1 MIDEE
6 TMVRTALGRTATMGE
21 PAGAPIEAVFTKAG
35 RIRARRRMG
44 TGLLAVSA
52 IAGVSTMLALG
63 QGGGGVA
70 VVPTEVQVPVASA
83 APTLKG
89 LTDPAAVVANL
100 IRLMPASA
108 TTSSPYAEKGF
119 GEIVVSDAGGSTKV
133 IVNIQPLFFEEG
145 AKPGPSEVDSGLFD
159 CTTRTVEPGQ
169 TCQAR
174 TLADGT
180 RVMVIAGT
188 SGGITFR
195 QVDALV
201 AGRLRVVAGEW
212 NAVDAKRGPA
222 TRSEPLLS
230 VEQLEALVLDPSWKG

>member
-1 MIDEE
+1 MNDEE
-6 TMVRTALGRTATMGE
+6 TMVRTALGRTAVTGE
-21 PAGAPIEAVFTKAG
+21 PETAAIDAVFTRAG

-44 TGLLAVSA
+44 AGFLAVSA
-52 IAGVSTMLALG
+52 IAGVSTLLALG
-63 QGGGGVA
+63 QGGGGGAVA
-70 VVPTEVQVPVASA
+70 PVEVKVPVASA

-89 LTDPAAVVANL
+89 LTEPGAVVANL

-119 GEIVVSDAGGSTKV
+119 GEIVVSDPAGSTKV
-133 IVNIQPLFFEEG
+133 IVNIQPLFFEDG
-145 AKPGPSEVDSGLFD
+145 AKPGPSEVDAGLFD
-159 CTTRTVEPGQ
+159 CGTRAVASGHS
-169 TCQAR
+169 CQAR
-174 TLADGT
+174 ALPDGT
-180 RVMVIAGT
+180 RIVVVMGT

-212 NAVDAKRGPA
+212 NAVDAKRGPV

-230 VEQLEALVLDPSWKG
+230 VEQLEALVLDPSWRG